1 MAKPAIRELDSA
13 TYKTVSLRV
22 DAEILTTLKIL
33 ASLKNDSVS
42 NMVNDILRAFAD
54 RNRLIL
60 EDFKENA
67 IKTYDNIEW

>member
-13 TYKTVSLRV
+13 TYKNVSLRV

-42 NMVNDILRAFAD
+42 NMVNDILRAFAE